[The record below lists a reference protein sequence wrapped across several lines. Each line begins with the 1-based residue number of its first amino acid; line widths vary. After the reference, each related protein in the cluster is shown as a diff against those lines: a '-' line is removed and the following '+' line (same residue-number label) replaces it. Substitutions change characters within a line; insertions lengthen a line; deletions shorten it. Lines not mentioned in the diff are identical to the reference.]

1 MEMSSKMRYALLALL
16 VLARY
21 YEQGKVLQIEQI
33 ASLQQIPD
41 RYLGQ
46 LLMMLRR
53 YGLVRSQRGAKGGYL
68 LNKAPQEITLLQI
81 LACMEGSKSQE
92 ECNYSESLNM
102 EDTIIQEIWQEAT
115 IAAMAVFGDY
125 TLQDLCDKQQQ
136 RQVLDPMYH
145 I

>member
-1 MEMSSKMRYALLALL
+1 MEMSSKVRYALLALL
-16 VLARY
+16 VLAKY

-53 YGLVRSQRGAKGGYL
+53 CGLVRSQRGAKGGYL

-81 LACMEGSKSQE
+81 LACMEGSQNQE
-92 ECNYSESLNM
+92 ECNYSECLNM

-115 IAAMAVFGDY
+115 IAAMAVRRGLYFTGFM
-125 TLQDLCDKQQQ
+125 
-136 RQVLDPMYH
+136 R
-145 I
+145 

>member
-53 YGLVRSQRGAKGGYL
+53 CGLVRSQRGAKGGYL

-81 LACMEGSKSQE
+81 LACMEGSQSQE

-115 IAAMAVFGDY
+115 IAAMAVRRGLYFTGFM
-125 TLQDLCDKQQQ
+125 
-136 RQVLDPMYH
+136 R
-145 I
+145 